1 MTVSSLMD
9 RLRRTRS
16 APQADAAAVEARST
30 HPSHADELAF
40 LPAALEIQHTP
51 PSPIG
56 RAILWTILG
65 LCVSAVAWASLG
77 HVDIVAVAPGKLVPN
92 GRVKVIQSVGL
103 GTVKAIHVSDGQR
116 VKQGEPLLELDPTL
130 AEADRFRTDE
140 QLTNAELE
148 LARYQAFHAWLTGQ
162 HKPGAPPAA
171 ALPATGSAF
180 ATLQRSMLAQSIS
193 EHQSN
198 LAVIDQTLARRR
210 ADLDATRQ
218 QVEKLRRTLPLI
230 TQRAESMAKL
240 ADQKLFPRMQYLEVE
255 QERIEAEQDLATE
268 EANLASIQASLQ
280 ELAEQRH
287 AMESGAQR
295 EALLKVEELEKIVGS
310 LRQEHVK
317 TEQVATQQVL
327 TAPVDGEV
335 QQLAVHTIGGV
346 IKPGDPLM
354 IIVPL
359 DQSLEVEALVLNKD
373 IGFVREG
380 QSTTIKV
387 DSFPFIRYGAI
398 DGEVISVSDDAMQD
412 ERLGLVYAAHVRLA
426 RADMNIDGKTVRLSP
441 GMAVSVEVMTG
452 KRRVMDFVLSPVMQH
467 VQESGRER

>member
-1 MTVSSLMD
+1 MTWRSMAD
-9 RLRRTRS
+9 RLR
-16 APQADAAAVEARST
+16 ST
-30 HPSHADELAF
+30 FPSQTDEQAF

-56 RAILWTILG
+56 RALLWTILG

-116 VKQGEPLLELDPTL
+116 VKQGQVLLELDPTL
-130 AEADRFRTDE
+130 AEADRLRTDE
-140 QLTNAELE
+140 QLANAELE
-148 LARYQAFHAWLTGQ
+148 LARYQAFHAWLTGKG
-162 HKPGAPPAA
+162 HERAPPAV
-171 ALPATGSAF
+171 ALPANGSAF
-180 ATLQRSMLAQSIS
+180 ATLQRSMLVQSMS
-193 EHQSN
+193 EHRGN

-240 ADQKLFPRMQYLEVE
+240 ADQKLFPRTQYLEVE

-268 EANLASIQASLQ
+268 EANLDSIHASIR
-280 ELAEQRH
+280 ELAEQRQ
-287 AMESGAQR
+287 AMGSEAQR
-295 EALLKVEELEKIVGS
+295 EALLKVEELEKVVGA

-346 IKPGDPLM
+346 VRPGDPLM
-354 IIVPL
+354 VIVPAG
-359 DQSLEVEALVLNKD
+359 QALEVEALVLNKD
-373 IGFVREG
+373 IGFVRDG
-380 QSTTIKV
+380 QAATVKT
-387 DSFPFIRYGAI
+387 DSFPFTRYGVLE
-398 DGEVISVSDDAMQD
+398 GEVRSVSDDALQD
-412 ERLGLVYAAHVRLA
+412 EHLGLVYAARVHLEK
-426 RADMNIDGKTVRLSP
+426 ADMNIDGKIVRLSP

>member
-1 MTVSSLMD
+1 MIVSALKD
-9 RLRRTRS
+9 RLRRTGGAAHTDARVADTRS
-16 APQADAAAVEARST
+16 AQ
-30 HPSHADELAF
+30 PSHADELAF

-56 RAILWTILG
+56 RGILWTILG

-116 VKQGEPLLELDPTL
+116 VQQGQPLLELDPTL

-148 LARYQAFHAWLTGQ
+148 LARYQAFHAWLTGR
-162 HKPGAPPAA
+162 KTDKSPAA
-171 ALPATGSAF
+171 ALSASDSAF
-180 ATLQRSMLAQSIS
+180 ATLQRAMLDQSIA
-193 EHQSN
+193 EHRSN

-230 TQRAESMAKL
+230 TQRADSMAKL
-240 ADQKLFPRMQYLEVE
+240 ADQKLFPQMQYLEVE
-255 QERIEAEQDLATE
+255 QLRIEAEQDLATE
-268 EANLASIQASLQ
+268 AANVDSILASIQ
-280 ELAEQRH
+280 ELTEQRH
-287 AMESGAQR
+287 AMESSAQR
-295 EALLKVEELEKIVGS
+295 EALLKVEELQKVVGA
-310 LRQEHVK
+310 LRQEQVK
-317 TEQVATQQVL
+317 TVQVAAQQVL

-346 IKPGDPLM
+346 VRPGDPLM
-354 IIVPL
+354 VIVPVG
-359 DQSLEVEALVLNKD
+359 QSLEVEALVLNKD
-373 IGFVREG
+373 IGFVRDG
-380 QSTTIKV
+380 QPATIKI
-387 DSFPFIRYGAI
+387 DSFPFTRYGVI
-398 DGEVISVSDDAMQD
+398 DGEVTSVSDDAMQD

-426 RADMNIDGKTVRLSP
+426 RADMNIDGKIVQLSP

-452 KRRVMDFVLSPVMQH
+452 KRRVMEFVLSPVMQH

>member
-1 MTVSSLMD
+1 MTVSTLKD
-9 RLRRTRS
+9 RRRRPT
-16 APQADAAAVEARST
+16 
-30 HPSHADELAF
+30 HADELAF

-77 HVDIVAVAPGKLVPN
+77 QVDIVAVASGKLLPN

-116 VKQGEPLLELDPTL
+116 VQQGEPLLELDPTL
-130 AEADRFRTDE
+130 AEADRLRTDE
-140 QLTNAELE
+140 QLANAELE

-162 HKPGAPPAA
+162 GKHNEPSAA
-171 ALPATGSAF
+171 ARPATNSAF
-180 ATLQRSMLAQSIS
+180 AALQRSMLTQSIS
-193 EHQSN
+193 EHRSN

-210 ADLDATRQ
+210 ADLDATNQ

-230 TQRAESMAKL
+230 TQRADSIAKL
-240 ADQKLFPRMQYLEVE
+240 AEQKLFPRMQSLEVE

-287 AMESGAQR
+287 AMASGAQR
-295 EALLKVEELEKIVGS
+295 EALLKVEELEKLVGS
-310 LRQEHVK
+310 LRQERVK

-346 IKPGDPLM
+346 VKPGDPLM
-354 IIVPL
+354 VIVPAGH
-359 DQSLEVEALVLNKD
+359 SLEVEALVLNKD
-373 IGFVREG
+373 IGFVRDG
-380 QSTTIKV
+380 QPATIKV
-387 DSFPFIRYGAI
+387 DAFPFTRYGVI
-398 DGEVISVSDDAMQD
+398 EGEVTSVSDDAMQD
-412 ERLGLVYAAHVRLA
+412 EHLGFVYAAHVRLA
-426 RADMNIDGKTVRLSP
+426 KVDMNIDGKTVQLSP

>member
-1 MTVSSLMD
+1 MTVSSLKD
-9 RLRRTRS
+9 RLRRTRGAPHGDAKVAVAKS
-16 APQADAAAVEARST
+16 A

-116 VKQGEPLLELDPTL
+116 VQRGEPLLELDPTL

-148 LARYQAFHAWLTGQ
+148 LARYQAFHTWLTG
-162 HKPGAPPAA
+162 PGKHGTPSVAER
-171 ALPATGSAF
+171 PATESAF
-180 ATLQRSMLAQSIS
+180 ATLQHSMLAQSIG
-193 EHQSN
+193 EHRSN
-198 LAVIDQTLARRR
+198 LAVLDQTLARRR
-210 ADLDATRQ
+210 ADLDATQQ

-230 TQRAESMAKL
+230 TQRADSMAKL
-240 ADQKLFPRMQYLEVE
+240 AEQKLFPRMQYLEVE

-268 EANLASIQASLQ
+268 VANLASIQSSLQ
-280 ELAEQRH
+280 ELAEQRR
-287 AMESGAQR
+287 AMASGAQR
-295 EALLKVEELEKIVGS
+295 EALLKVEELEKLVSS

-354 IIVPL
+354 VIVPAG
-359 DQSLEVEALVLNKD
+359 QSLEVEALVLNKD

-380 QSTTIKV
+380 QASTVKV
-387 DSFPFIRYGAI
+387 DAFPFTRYGVI
-398 DGEVISVSDDAMQD
+398 EGEVTSVSDDAMQD
-412 ERLGLVYAAHVRLA
+412 ERLGLVYAAHVKLQRSA
-426 RADMNIDGKTVRLSP
+426 MNIDGKSVRLSP
-441 GMAVSVEVMTG
+441 GMAVSVEVKTG
-452 KRRVMDFVLSPVMQH
+452 TRRVAEYLLSPVAQATS
-467 VQESGRER
+467 ESMRER

>member
-1 MTVSSLMD
+1 MTVSALKN
-9 RLRRTRS
+9 RQPRS
-16 APQADAAAVEARST
+16 
-30 HPSHADELAF
+30 SHADELAF

-65 LCVSAVAWASLG
+65 LCVSAVAWASLS

-116 VKQGEPLLELDPTL
+116 VQQGEPLLELDPTL
-130 AEADRFRTDE
+130 AEADRLRTDE
-140 QLTNAELE
+140 QLTNAALE

-162 HKPGAPPAA
+162 WNERASSPAA
-171 ALPATGSAF
+171 LSATGSAF

-193 EHQSN
+193 EHRNN

-210 ADLDATRQ
+210 ADLEATRQ

-230 TQRAESMAKL
+230 TQRADSMAKL
-240 ADQKLFPRMQYLEVE
+240 AEQKLFPRMQSLEVE
-255 QERIEAEQDLATE
+255 QQRIEAEQDLATE
-268 EANLASIQASLQ
+268 AANLASIQASLQ
-280 ELAEQRH
+280 EMTEQRH

-295 EALLKVEELEKIVGS
+295 EALLKVEELEKLVGS
-310 LRQEHVK
+310 LRQEQIK

-327 TAPVDGEV
+327 AAPADGEV
-335 QQLAVHTIGGV
+335 QQLAVHTVGGV
-346 IKPGDPLM
+346 VKPGDPLM
-354 IIVPL
+354 VIVPAG
-359 DQSLEVEALVLNKD
+359 QSLEVEARVLNKD

-380 QSTTIKV
+380 QASTVKV
-387 DSFPFIRYGAI
+387 DAFPFTRYGVI
-398 DGEVISVSDDAMQD
+398 EGEVTSVSDDAMQD

-426 RADMNIDGKTVRLSP
+426 RADMKIDGKTVQLSP

-452 KRRVMDFVLSPVMQH
+452 KRRVMEFVLSPMMQH
-467 VQESGRER
+467 VRESGRER

>member
-1 MTVSSLMD
+1 MTVSALKN
-9 RLRRTRS
+9 RQPRS
-16 APQADAAAVEARST
+16 
-30 HPSHADELAF
+30 SHADELAF

-65 LCVSAVAWASLG
+65 LCVSAVAWASLS

-103 GTVKAIHVSDGQR
+103 GTIKAIHVSDGQR
-116 VKQGEPLLELDPTL
+116 VQKGEPLLELDPTL
-130 AEADRFRTDE
+130 AEADRLRTDG

-148 LARYQAFHAWLTGQ
+148 LERYQAFHAWLTGQ
-162 HKPGAPPAA
+162 SKDGAPPTAT
-171 ALPATGSAF
+171 LPATGSAF
-180 ATLQRSMLAQSIS
+180 ATLQRSMFEQSIS
-193 EHQSN
+193 EHRNN
-198 LAVIDQTLARRR
+198 LAIIDQTLARRR

-230 TQRAESMAKL
+230 TQRADSMAKL
-240 ADQKLFPRMQYLEVE
+240 AEQKLYPRMQSLEVE
-255 QERIEAEQDLATE
+255 QQRIEAEQDLATE

-280 ELAEQRH
+280 ELAEQRQ
-287 AMESGAQR
+287 AMESSVQR
-295 EALLKVEELEKIVGS
+295 EALLKIEELEKLVGS
-310 LRQEHVK
+310 LRQEQVK

-346 IKPGDPLM
+346 IKSGDPLM
-354 IIVPL
+354 VIVPAGQL
-359 DQSLEVEALVLNKD
+359 LEVEALVLNKD

-380 QSTTIKV
+380 QASTVKV
-387 DSFPFIRYGAI
+387 DAFPFTRYGAI
-398 DGEVISVSDDAMQD
+398 DGEVTSVSDDAMQD

-426 RADMNIDGKTVRLSP
+426 RADMNIDGKTVQLSP

-452 KRRVMDFVLSPVMQH
+452 KRRVMDFVLSPVLQH

>member
-1 MTVSSLMD
+1 MTISSLKD
-9 RLRRTRS
+9 RLPR
-16 APQADAAAVEARST
+16 
-30 HPSHADELAF
+30 PSHADELAF

-56 RAILWTILG
+56 RAILWTVLG
-65 LCVSAVAWASLG
+65 LCVSAMAWASLG

-162 HKPGAPPAA
+162 GKDGAPPAA
-171 ALPATGSAF
+171 ALMATGSAF
-180 ATLQRSMLAQSIS
+180 ATLQRSMLTQSIS
-193 EHQSN
+193 EHRGT
-198 LAVIDQTLARRR
+198 LAVLDQTLARRR
-210 ADLDATRQ
+210 ADLDATHQ

-230 TQRAESMAKL
+230 TQRADSMAKL
-240 ADQKLFPRMQYLEVE
+240 AEQKLFPRMQYLEVE
-255 QERIEAEQDLATE
+255 QQRIEAEQDLATE
-268 EANLASIQASLQ
+268 QANLASIHASLR

-295 EALLKVEELEKIVGS
+295 EALLKVEELEKVVGS

-327 TAPVDGEV
+327 TAPVEGEV

-354 IIVPL
+354 VIVPAG
-359 DQSLEVEALVLNKD
+359 QSLEVEALVLNRD

-380 QSTTIKV
+380 QMATVKV
-387 DSFPFIRYGAI
+387 DAFPFTRYGVI
-398 DGEVISVSDDAMQD
+398 EGEVTSVSDDAMQD

-426 RADMNIDGKTVRLSP
+426 RADMNIDGKSVHLSP

-452 KRRVMDFVLSPVMQH
+452 KRRVMEFVLSPVAQRTS
-467 VQESGRER
+467 ESMRER

>member
-148 LARYQAFHAWLTGQ
+148 LGRYQAFHAWLTGKKTD
-162 HKPGAPPAA
+162 KPPSA
-171 ALPATGSAF
+171 ALSASDSAF

-193 EHQSN
+193 EHRSN

-310 LRQEHVK
+310 LRQERVK

-354 IIVPL
+354 VIVPL

-373 IGFVREG
+373 IGFVRDG
-380 QSTTIKV
+380 QPATIKI
-387 DSFPFIRYGAI
+387 DSFPFTRYGAI
-398 DGEVISVSDDAMQD
+398 DGEVTSVSDDAMQD

-426 RADMNIDGKTVRLSP
+426 RADMNIDGKIVRLSP